1 MPILKMSLKECVL
14 GIIVHHHHGIQTN
27 CDSGLE
33 EQCSDQTRL
42 MDQTIGIMYTEPT
55 QTVYLLV
62 VPVNLGSLLNLP
74 PPKNFL
80 AQNQSRVKSQLYLV
94 YLRFY

>member
-1 MPILKMSLKECVL
+1 MPILKMSLKECIL

-27 CDSGLE
+27 RDSGLE

-42 MDQTIGIMYTEPT
+42 MDQTIGIMCTEPT

-62 VPVNLGSLLNLP
+62 VPVNLGFLLNLP
-74 PPKNFL
+74 PKKIFWHRTSL
-80 AQNQSRVKSQLYLV
+80 E
-94 YLRFY
+94 LRANCILFI